1 MEKIIVIGSLNMDC
15 VFETPFIPR
24 AGETIAG
31 RNLSTLPGGKGANE
45 AYAAEKLGSHVALIG
60 AVGDDSFGETLLEN
74 LRSVGVD
81 IEGVSVLK
89 GKATGEAFVNV
100 DPQGEN
106 AIVVLAG
113 ANGLVDKEMID
124 QNIHLIEEADIILI
138 QFEIP
143 FETVS
148 YVKDLAADM
157 GKTLILD
164 PAPARTNVPDTF
176 WNGIDYIKPNQRELE
191 VLTGQPVRDQEEIR
205 MAAQVM
211 VEKGVKHVIASMGAD
226 GCLLATST
234 SQMIY
239 PAPSVRA
246 VDTTAAGDCF
256 MAAFAVAL
264 SEGKSVEDAIDY
276 AQRAAAISVTRRGAQ
291 PSMPSRQEVE
301 R

>member
-1 MEKIIVIGSLNMDC
+1 MKKIVVIGSLNMDC

-31 RNLSTLPGGKGANE
+31 RNLTCLPGGKGANQ
-45 AYAAEKLGSHVALIG
+45 AYAVEKLGSHVALIG
-60 AVGDDSFGETLLEN
+60 AIGNDSFGETLLEN
-74 LRSVGVD
+74 VKSVGVD
-81 IEGVSVLK
+81 TEGIAVLK
-89 GKATGEAFVNV
+89 GESTGEAFVDV

-113 ANGLVDKEMID
+113 ANGLVDKEMITK
-124 QNIHLIEEADIILI
+124 NIHLIEEADIILM

-148 YVKDLAADM
+148 YVKDLAANM
-157 GKTLILD
+157 GKTVILD
-164 PAPARTNVPDTF
+164 PAPARPNVPDSF
-176 WNGIDYIKPNQRELE
+176 WDGIDYIKPNQRELE

-226 GCLLATST
+226 GCLLATRT

-239 PAPSVRA
+239 PARQVRA

-256 MAAFAVAL
+256 TAAFAVAL
-264 SEGKSVEDAIDY
+264 SEGKSEEDAINY

-291 PSMPSRQEVE
+291 PSMPSRGEVE